1 MTRRPTLV
9 LVLAAATLAAVAY
22 PRLRQ
27 ESEPSSPLVAMV
39 NGTPILQRDVQIRL
53 SELLP
58 SAPFHG
64 TLPEEKL
71 RGLRRAAL
79 DDLILDELICEEA
92 ARAGVAPDAHVTE
105 TEVAAIRSRF
115 GSDREFDAALASNG
129 LTRRSFRNYVER
141 SVLVKQSRRAHV
153 PADPTDADVRAYYA
167 ANASKFVRPE
177 QVHLLELLV
186 AIDPAG
192 GRPAEQKAEARARG
206 LLRRLRQGE
215 DFASLAWAE
224 SEDAYRVKSG
234 DLGWV
239 HRGRLDP
246 DLEAAVFAAPT
257 GALRTA
263 RSLSGIHVFKVIAR
277 EPARQLTQAEA
288 HDLIVDR
295 LRRARQEAAEQ
306 EWRSRLR
313 ATATI
318 EILDPELRQA
328 TPSDVPGVGGIAA
341 SAAPPAA
348 LASH

>member
-1 MTRRPTLV
+1 MS
-9 LVLAAATLAAVAY
+9 VLAAATLAAAAF
-22 PRLRQ
+22 PAFRPAP
-27 ESEPSSPLVAMV
+27 EPPSPAVAMV

-64 TLPEEKL
+64 RLPDEKL
-71 RGLRRAAL
+71 LGLRRAAL
-79 DDLILDELICEEA
+79 DDLILDELISEEA
-92 ARAGVAPDAHVTE
+92 ASAGITPDARTTE
-105 TEVAAIRSRF
+105 AEVAAIRGRF

-129 LTRRSFRNYVER
+129 LSRRLFRAYVER
-141 SVLVKQSRRAHV
+141 SVVVKQSRRAHA
-153 PADPTDADVRAYYA
+153 PADPTDADVRAYYE
-167 ANASKFVRPE
+167 ANAQKFSRPE

-186 AIDPAG
+186 AIDPSG
-192 GRPAEQKAEARARG
+192 GRPAEQKAETRARG
-206 LLRRLRQGE
+206 LLRRLRQGD

-263 RSLSGIHVFKVIAR
+263 RSLLGIHVFKVIAR

-288 HDLIVDR
+288 HDIIVVR

-306 EWRSRLR
+306 EWRARLR

-328 TPSDVPGVGGIAA
+328 TPSDVPQPGIDGIVA
-341 SAAPPAA
+341 SGAPTPAV
-348 LASH
+348 ASH